1 MDRIDWS
8 ELAAGER
15 VGMEGFI
22 LFIRFDAVGVDGC
35 CFGDENHHV
44 YGSKKNVAVYTRGE
58 LIHWILRVS
67 HRDL

>member
-1 MDRIDWS
+1 
-8 ELAAGER
+8 
-15 VGMEGFI
+15 MEGFI